1 MAIRYSSIYQ
11 FVAHDRAKVNKIAVA
26 MSKNKRN
33 SKALS
38 TEKSNG
44 KRRARLFR
52 RVRGYFFAGILVTMP
67 LAITFAVARWFI
79 LFVDSQIVPIIPSA
93 WNPDTY
99 LKEVVGFEIGLP
111 GLGVVIL
118 LITITLIGT
127 LAAGFVGRYIVNLGE
142 NILARMPVIRSVY
155 SSIKQILETV
165 LQQKS
170 QAFRQAVLVEYPR
183 RGIWAVGFITGE
195 TEGEVQNLTNE
206 EVINIF
212 LPTTPN
218 PTSGFLLFVPRED
231 LVILSMSVEEAVK
244 MVISGGIVTPPDRR
258 PINDRKTPVV
268 SSRTYENLDLDRE
281 KNGGTRLLKDEK

>member
-1 MAIRYSSIYQ
+1 MAIRYSSIYH
-11 FVAHDRAKVNKIAVA
+11 FVAHDWAKVNKIAVA

-33 SKALS
+33 SKAIS

-268 SSRTYENLDLDRE
+268 SSRTYENLDLERE
-281 KNGGTRLLKDEK
+281 KNGGTRLLKDKK

>member
-1 MAIRYSSIYQ
+1 MSEQKPSLISSP
-11 FVAHDRAKVNKIAVA
+11 ANKE
-26 MSKNKRN
+26 S
-33 SKALS
+33 
-38 TEKSNG
+38 G
-44 KRRARLFR
+44 KRKARFFR

-79 LFVDSQIVPIIPSA
+79 LFVDSQIVPIIPAA

-99 LKEVVGFEIGLP
+99 LKEVVGFGIGLP

-127 LAAGFVGRYIVNLGE
+127 LAAGFVGRYVVNLGE
-142 NILARMPVIRSVY
+142 NLLARMPVIRSVY
-155 SSIKQILETV
+155 GSVKQILETV
-165 LQQKS
+165 LQQQSK
-170 QAFRQAVLVEYPR
+170 AFRQAVLVEYPR
-183 RGIWAVGFITGE
+183 RGIWAIGFITGE

-206 EVINIF
+206 EVVNIF

-231 LVILSMSVEEAVK
+231 LVILDMGVEEAVK

-258 PINDRKTPVV
+258 PENDQKIAVV
-268 SSRTYENLDLDRE
+268 SARTYENLDLERE
-281 KNGGTRLLKDEK
+281 KGRGKSS